1 MPIPFSSALY
11 YPYIDVTN
19 DRWLRSA
26 VLFWD
31 SIRTIVPESYR
42 DPYSSPVA
50 RELNDE
56 GILEP
61 VRVSSDME
69 EIESLTDTVLDF
81 LTDPASA
88 SVMFSTED
96 HPSRRIHPEK
106 MSHELRNLM
115 DIHPEKL
122 SYEIRSNLERAL
134 NNKGWYRVDPGFAN
148 FYMTLL
154 ASQLANRLGLGLIT
168 ESSTADQLAIAV
180 HKGKPLGSSNS
191 DVPNRKRFGRHFQAF
206 GPRRQLPHEVAP
218 GLLVDLV
225 VQGIELPPNL
235 PVKDLL
241 KFKNNHREELASFRR
256 EISKLTTDIPKD
268 TSVEALRQAVHDQY
282 DAQVLPAMK
291 SLRHSLQSQGW
302 DAALNGFLKVS
313 FFTAA
318 PTSAA
323 IFAGLPSSIA
333 LLAGA
338 GVSLTASAVLL
349 ANQQRRTTIDSP
361 YSYLLSLER
370 QW

>member
-1 MPIPFSSALY
+1 MSVPFSSALY
-11 YPYIDVTN
+11 YPHIDVKN

-31 SIRTIVPESYR
+31 SIRTIVPVSYS
-42 DPYSSPVA
+42 DPYSSDVA
-50 RELNDE
+50 RELSDE
-56 GILEP
+56 GVLVP

-81 LTDPASA
+81 LTDPVSA
-88 SVMFSTED
+88 SVMFSTEN

-106 MSHELRNLM
+106 MSYELRHLM

-122 SYEIRSNLERAL
+122 PYEIRSQLGRAL
-134 NNKGWYRVDPGFAN
+134 NDQGWYEVEPGFAR

-154 ASQLANRLGLGLIT
+154 ASQLSNRLGLGLIT

-180 HKGKPLGSSNS
+180 QKGKPIGSNTV
-191 DVPNRKRFGRHFQAF
+191 DAPTRRRFGRDFQAY
-206 GPRRQLPHEVAP
+206 GSRRKLPHEVTP
-218 GLLVDLV
+218 GLLIDLI
-225 VQGIELPPNL
+225 VQSIELPPNL
-235 PVKDLL
+235 LVRDLL
-241 KFKNNHREELASFRR
+241 KFKKDHREELALFRR
-256 EISKLTTDIPKD
+256 EVSKLSADIPSD
-268 TSVEALRQAVHDQY
+268 ISVEALRQAVHDQY
-282 DAQVLPAMK
+282 EAQVLPAMK
-291 SLRHSLQSQGW
+291 SLRHSLQAQGW

-318 PTSAA
+318 PTSVA
-323 IFAGLPSSIA
+323 IFAGLPSSLA

-338 GVSLTASAVLL
+338 GVSLTASAILL
-349 ANQQRRTTIDSP
+349 ANQQRRTTIDNP